1 VAAQLAKRRIVEH
14 VMAIKDRFGLP
25 VTAAS
30 PRAVEDYTAAV
41 DLILSANAGAE
52 ALLDRA
58 LAADPDFALAHI
70 ACARLL
76 QVQTRGSEARAAA
89 AKARALAD
97 RLTPRERGHIET
109 VALAVDGDGPA
120 ALRRLEAHVEAHPR
134 DALPLSLA
142 LGVFGLLGFSGR
154 LDHHEAQLDL
164 LKSLAPHWGE
174 DWWFLTYLGW
184 ARIEL
189 GDLAQGI
196 DEVERA
202 LAGNPRNAYAAHA
215 RAHGYFETGD
225 AEGGAEFVAGWLPQ
239 YDRSSQ
245 LHCHLSWHHSLFE
258 LARGRPEAARALYD
272 DAIKPDA
279 SQAPPFFTLF
289 DAASFLWRWQIYG
302 EHPPISSEWAELHE
316 FGERHFPHAAL
327 HFADLHAV
335 LAAAASGA
343 HDATARRIAEAR
355 ERDAAGKLPQGPV
368 IAELCSGTAAFAR
381 CDYGMSADI
390 LGAALTELP
399 RVGGSHAQRELFE
412 DTYILACLKSGQY
425 DRAGARLRMRL
436 GRRPS
441 ARDRRWLADLPA
453 PGRL

>member
-1 VAAQLAKRRIVEH
+1 
-14 VMAIKDRFGLP
+14 MALSDRFGLP

-30 PRAVEDYTAAV
+30 APAVEDYVAAV
-41 DLILSANAGAE
+41 DLILSANTGAE

-58 LAADPDFALAHI
+58 LATDPEFALAHI
-70 ACARLL
+70 ARARLL
-76 QVQTRGSEARAAA
+76 QVQTRGGEARAAA
-89 AKARALAD
+89 AQARALAD

-109 VALAVDGDGPA
+109 IALAVDGDAPA
-120 ALRRLEAHVEAHPR
+120 AMRRLEVHLEDHPR

-154 LDHHEAQLDL
+154 IDHHEAQLDL
-164 LKSLAPHWGE
+164 LIRLAPHWDQ

-189 GDLAQGI
+189 GDLATGV
-196 DEVERA
+196 DEVDRA

-215 RAHGYFETGD
+215 RAHGYFEAGD
-225 AEGGAEFVAGWLPQ
+225 AEQGAEFIASWLPQ
-239 YDRSSQ
+239 YDRAGQ
-245 LHCHLSWHHSLFE
+245 LHCHLTWHCALFE
-258 LARGRPEAARALYD
+258 LARGRPQAARAMYD
-272 DAIKPDA
+272 DAIRPGA

-302 EHPPISSEWAELHE
+302 ESPPIAGDWAELHE

-327 HFADLHAV
+327 HFADLHAA

-343 HDATARRIAEAR
+343 HDAAERRVAEAR
-355 ERDAAGKLPQGPV
+355 ARDAAGKLPQGPV
-368 IAELCSGTAAFAR
+368 VAELCAGTAAFAR
-381 CDYGMSADI
+381 GDYGAAADRI
-390 LGAALTELP
+390 GAALTELP

-425 DRAGARLRMRL
+425 DRAGARLRRRL
-436 GRRPS
+436 QRRPS
-441 ARDRRWLADLPA
+441 SRDRRWLAEMPA
-453 PGRL
+453 